1 MASYQEAWNSR
12 EPAAVAAFFA
22 PGATY
27 DDRGAGELAEGREAI
42 EAHAASVMA
51 AFPDLRFEVVRA
63 AHGDDFTAGEW
74 RATMTHRG
82 ELSGLAATGRRLT
95 SAGVDVATLGEDGL
109 ITHLVSY
116 YDGAAI
122 MRDLGLLPARLSRTE
137 RVLLRLASVR
147 PGRRRA
153 PGRGRAPQAHGAQ
166 RAPVQPPRPPRARP

>member
-1 MASYQEAWNSR
+1 MAAAAREQLMASYQEAWNSR

-27 DDRGAGELAEGREAI
+27 DDRGAASSPR
-42 EAHAASVMA
+42 AARRSRPTPRLVMA

-82 ELSGLAATGRRLT
+82 ELSGLAATGRRLN

-122 MRDLGLLPARLSRTE
+122 MRDLGLLPARRSRTE
-137 RVLLRLASVR
+137 RALLRLASLR
-147 PGRRRA
+147 PGRR
-153 PGRGRAPQAHGAQ
+153 
-166 RAPVQPPRPPRARP
+166 